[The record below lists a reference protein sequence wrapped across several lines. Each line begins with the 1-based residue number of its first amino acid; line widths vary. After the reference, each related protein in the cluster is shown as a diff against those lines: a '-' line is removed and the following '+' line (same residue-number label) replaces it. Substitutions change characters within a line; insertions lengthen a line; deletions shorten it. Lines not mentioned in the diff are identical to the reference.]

1 MNYGKKRKQEKK
13 SYPKQAFCRLWK
25 NNFAILL
32 MITKSIIKLETT
44 VITLENIGAQHIS
57 VT

>member
-1 MNYGKKRKQEKK
+1 MEKKENEKK
-13 SYPKQAFCRLWK
+13 SYPKQAFCRIWK

-44 VITLENIGAQHIS
+44 VITMENIGAQHIS